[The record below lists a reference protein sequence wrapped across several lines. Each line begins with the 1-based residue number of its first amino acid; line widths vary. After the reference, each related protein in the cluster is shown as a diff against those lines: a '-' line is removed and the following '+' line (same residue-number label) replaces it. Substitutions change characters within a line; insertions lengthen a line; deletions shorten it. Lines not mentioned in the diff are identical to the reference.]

1 VSNEELTLS
10 VSQYIDLVNRV
21 LKESLGEGVWIQGE
35 IEGFNNR
42 TKHTYFNVVER
53 TDGKKASVGVAIW
66 EFNMKR
72 LKPLLD
78 QHRLTLADGIKV
90 RLYGVGDIYP
100 ERGSFG
106 FKVSNIDPRFTL
118 GDLAGQRDEIVQKLK
133 LAGLYDANKRVSLPV
148 VPLRI
153 ALLTSVGSAAHADTL
168 HELEASGIGFDV
180 QVYDVRVQGEDA
192 APTVV
197 ASLRQ
202 AAQRDDIDLIMLVR
216 GGGSKTDLLAFD
228 TEEIAAAIGKC
239 AKPVFTGIG
248 HEIDFSIADEVA
260 YRAFK
265 TPTACAAGV
274 AEVVKEFVK
283 STEDTWAQIA
293 AAASELLQSAEHD
306 LVRTLDRIR
315 RRPMDVL
322 NLAAQTLKGA
332 SDRLRLLDPV
342 NTMARGWSITRDS
355 RGKTIRNIAQVAA
368 GEQITTQLSDGTLS
382 STVNT

>member
-1 VSNEELTLS
+1 MSDVEPTLS
-10 VSQYIDLVNRV
+10 VSQYIDLVNQV
-21 LKESLGEGVWIQGE
+21 LRESLGEGVWIQGE

-78 QHRLTLADGIKV
+78 KHRLTLADGIKV
-90 RLYGVGDIYP
+90 RLYGNGDIYP

-106 FKVSNIDPRFTL
+106 FKVSNVDPRFTL
-118 GDLAGQRDEIVQKLK
+118 GDLAGVRDEIVQKLK
-133 LAGLYDANKRVSLPV
+133 LAGLYDANKRVVLPV

-153 ALLTSVGSAAHADTL
+153 ALLTSIGSAAHADTL
-168 HELEASGIGFDV
+168 HELEASGIGFHIS
-180 QVYDVRVQGEDA
+180 VYDVRVQGEDA

-197 ASLRQ
+197 AALSE
-202 AAQRDDIDLIMLVR
+202 AAQRDDIDVIMLVR

-228 TEEIAAAIGKC
+228 TEEIAAAIGQC

-260 YRAFK
+260 YRAYK

-274 AEVVKEFVK
+274 VEVVSGFVQL
-283 STEDTWAQIA
+283 TEDTWLNIA
-293 AAASELLQSAEHD
+293 TAATEALHSAEHE

-315 RRPMDVL
+315 HRPMDVL

-332 SDRLRLLDPV
+332 SDRVRLLDPV
-342 NTMARGWSITRDS
+342 NTMARGWSITRDAS
-355 RGKTIRNIAQVAA
+355 GRTIRSIAQVAA
-368 GEQITTQLSDGTLS
+368 GAQVTTQLADGTLT
-382 STVNT
+382 STVEK